1 MKRKKTTSIVLIV
14 TMVLEILFVCACFI
28 FPERVPSQ
36 LVMYWHIG
44 FIAELM
50 TCGGIKVTKVIHG
63 YDRDDDD
70 LSDDEEAVG

>member
-1 MKRKKTTSIVLIV
+1 MRKTKTTTVVLIV
-14 TMVLEILFVCACFI
+14 TVILEIMFVVACFV
-28 FPERVPSQ
+28 FPERVPGQ

-44 FIAELM
+44 FIAELL

-70 LSDDEEAVG
+70 LTDEEAVG